1 MQLFLLFLLLFFLIK
16 WIHMSTLL
24 FLTCFSQAD
33 KHLSTQTSLSHQY
46 ILSWLDTNTL
56 LNKPDKKKYAY
67 REEHT
72 EK

>member
-1 MQLFLLFLLLFFLIK
+1 
-16 WIHMSTLL
+16 MSTLL

-46 ILSWLDTNTL
+46 ILSCLDTNTL
-56 LNKPDKKKYAY
+56 LNKPDLKKYAY